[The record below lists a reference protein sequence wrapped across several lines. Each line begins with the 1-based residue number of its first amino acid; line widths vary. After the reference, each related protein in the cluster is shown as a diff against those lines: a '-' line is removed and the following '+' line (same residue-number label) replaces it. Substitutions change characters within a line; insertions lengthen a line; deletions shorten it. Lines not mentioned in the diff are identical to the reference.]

1 MAKRVRKGLP
11 TREAILEFIA
21 GSPTPIGKREVARK
35 FKVHPADRV
44 ALKGLIKAIE
54 REGAVERGPR
64 RRLAVVE
71 ALPAIAELEISAIDL
86 DGEVAAR
93 PLAWPEERGAPPK
106 IFVVE
111 NRLGADEIGQRV
123 VARLT
128 RIDDGSYEARIVRLI
143 AEGPARVL
151 GVFRRDA
158 SGGGRIEP
166 TDRRAKLEYR
176 VAAGDRHDALS
187 GELVLAEI
195 LPTRLAAP
203 QARIVER
210 LGDTAEPRTISL
222 IAIHSNDIPTEF
234 PQAAL
239 AQAAAA
245 KPVKLG
251 TRTDLRDI
259 PLVTIDGSDARD
271 FDDAV
276 WAEPDPDPAN
286 KDGWHIMV
294 AIADVSWYVRP
305 GDALDREAEK
315 RGNSVYFPD
324 RVVPMLPEA
333 LSNELCSLKPDVPRA
348 CLAVHMWLDAHG
360 QKKRHRFVRGL
371 MRSAARLTYEQLQAA
386 RDGSPDATTRPILD
400 DVVAPLY
407 GAFGAL
413 NRARAAR
420 GTLDLDLPERRVVL
434 DGEGRVA
441 RIERR
446 QRLDS
451 HKLIEEFMIAANVAA
466 AETLEKQRELCM
478 YRIHDAPDP
487 AKLEA
492 LRKFLEGLEGV
503 GLRLA
508 KGQAVRPRDFNR
520 LLGQAAGTPYA
531 AMINELVLRS
541 QAQALYSPQNIGHF
555 GLALK
560 RYAHFTSPIRR
571 YADLLVHRALV
582 SAHNALGEDFG
593 EGSAPKL
600 ALAAFASVGAHI
612 SQTERRAAGAERS
625 AIDRYTAAY
634 LSARVGASFA
644 GRINGVTRF
653 GLFVTLEESGADGLV
668 PIGSLP
674 GDYYHHEEQQHRL
687 IGRRSGRIYRLGD
700 PVTVRLAEANPVT
713 GGLIM
718 KIIEDGED
726 ESSTSNSQR
735 RRAASRPSRGRK
747 DNKDTAIAAK
757 TMSGKAGSN
766 KSGGRQ
772 RHRRR

>member
-1 MAKRVRKGLP
+1 MTKRVRQALP
-11 TREAILEFIA
+11 TREAIMAFIA
-21 GSPTPIGKREVARK
+21 ASPTPVGKRDIARK
-35 FKVHPADRV
+35 FKVSPADRV
-44 ALKGLIKAIE
+44 ALKGLIKEIE
-54 REGAVERGPR
+54 RDGAVKRGQH
-64 RRLAVVE
+64 RRLAAAD

-86 DGEVAAR
+86 DGEVKAR
-93 PLAWPEERGAPPK
+93 PTGWPPERAAPD

-111 NRLGADEIGQRV
+111 NRLGADEVGERV
-123 VARLT
+123 VARLN
-128 RIDDGSYEARIVRLI
+128 RLEDGSYEARVVRLVT
-143 AEGPARVL
+143 EGPARVL

-166 TDRRAKLEYR
+166 TDRRAKVEYR
-176 VAAGDRHDALS
+176 VSAADRNGAES

-195 LPTRLAAP
+195 LPARRLAPP
-203 QARIVER
+203 QGRVVER

-234 PQAAL
+234 PAAAL
-239 AQAAAA
+239 AQGAAA

-251 TRTDLRDI
+251 TRTDLRQT

-276 WAEPDPDPAN
+276 WAEPDPDPGN
-286 KDGWHIMV
+286 QGGWHILV

-305 GDALDREAEK
+305 ADALDNEAEK

-348 CLAVHMWLDAHG
+348 CLAVHMWLGANGH
-360 QKKRHRFVRGL
+360 KKRHRFVRGL
-371 MRSAARLTYEQLQAA
+371 MRSAARLTYEQIQAA
-386 RDGSPDATTRPILD
+386 RDGNPDAVTRPLLD
-400 DVVAPLY
+400 KVVTPLY
-407 GAFGAL
+407 GAFAAL
-413 NRARAAR
+413 SKARTER
-420 GTLDLDLPERRVVL
+420 GTLDLDLPERRVIL
-434 DGEGRVA
+434 DSEGRVA

-466 AETLEKQRELCM
+466 AETLEKLRQPCM
-478 YRIHDAPDP
+478 YRVHAPPDP

-492 LRKFLEGLEGV
+492 LRKFLEGLEDV
-503 GLRLA
+503 GLRLP

-520 LLGQAAGTPYA
+520 LLQQAAGTPYA
-531 AMINELVLRS
+531 AMINDLVLRS
-541 QAQALYSPQNIGHF
+541 QAQAVYSPENIGHF
-555 GLALK
+555 GLALR

-582 SAHNALGEDFG
+582 SGHNAIGEDFG
-593 EGSAPKL
+593 EGESPKMP
-600 ALAAFASVGAHI
+600 LAAFAAIGEHI

-625 AIDRYTAAY
+625 AVDRYTAAY
-634 LSARVGASFA
+634 LAARIGATFA

-674 GDYYHHEEQQHRL
+674 GDYYHYEEAQHRL
-687 IGRRSGRIYRLGD
+687 VGRRSRRVYRLGD
-700 PVTVRLAEANPVT
+700 PITVRLAEANQVT
-713 GGLIM
+713 GGLIFR
-718 KIIEDGED
+718 IIEETGAKSDGKAPSRPPPRQARRRVGKRASGNRGGERQR
-726 ESSTSNSQR
+726 QR
-735 RRAASRPSRGRK
+735 R
-747 DNKDTAIAAK
+747 
-757 TMSGKAGSN
+757 
-766 KSGGRQ
+766 
-772 RHRRR
+772 

>member
-11 TREAILEFIA
+11 TREAILDFIA
-21 GSPTPIGKREVARK
+21 SSPTPVGKREIARQ

-44 ALKGLIKAIE
+44 ALKGLIKEIE
-54 REGAVERGPR
+54 REGAVERGPH
-64 RRLAVVE
+64 RRLAAVE
-71 ALPAIAELEISAIDL
+71 ALPAIAELEIAAIDL
-86 DGEVAAR
+86 DGEVTAL
-93 PLAWPEERGAPPK
+93 PLAWPEERGTPPK

-128 RIDDGSYEARIVRLI
+128 RLDDGSYEARIVRLI

-158 SGGGRIEP
+158 GGGGGIEP

-176 VAAGDRHDALS
+176 VAAGDRHDAQS

-195 LPTRLAAP
+195 LPTRRLAAP

-234 PQAAL
+234 PHAAL
-239 AQAAAA
+239 AQAEAA

-276 WAEPDPDPAN
+276 WAEADPDPGN
-286 KDGWHIMV
+286 KGGWHIMV
-294 AIADVSWYVRP
+294 AVADVSWYVRP
-305 GDALDREAEK
+305 GEALDSEAEK

-348 CLAVHMWLDAHG
+348 CLAVHMWLDAGGH
-360 QKKRHRFVRGL
+360 KTRHRFVRGL
-371 MRSAARLTYEQLQAA
+371 MRSAARLTYEQIQAA
-386 RDGSPDATTRPILD
+386 RDGAPDATTQPLLEP
-400 DVVAPLY
+400 VVAPLY
-407 GAFGAL
+407 GAFAAL
-413 NRARAAR
+413 GKARAER

-434 DGEGRVA
+434 DEGGRVA

-451 HKLIEEFMIAANVAA
+451 HRLIEEFMIAANVAA
-466 AETLEKQRELCM
+466 AETLEKQRQLCM
-478 YRIHDAPDP
+478 YRVHDAPDP

-492 LRKFLEGLEGV
+492 LRKFLEGLEGI

-520 LLGQAAGTPYA
+520 LLSQAAGTPYA

-541 QAQALYSPQNIGHF
+541 QAQALYSPENIGHF
-555 GLALK
+555 GLALR

-582 SAHNALGEDFG
+582 SGHNEAGEDFG
-593 EGSAPKL
+593 EGGSSKL
-600 ALAAFASVGAHI
+600 ALPAFAAIGTHI
-612 SQTERRAAGAERS
+612 SQTERRAAAAERS

-634 LSARVGASFA
+634 LAARVGASFP

-653 GLFVTLEESGADGLV
+653 GLFITLEESGADGLV

-674 GDYYHHEEQQHRL
+674 GDYYHHEEAQHRL

-713 GGLIM
+713 GGLIL
-718 KIIEDGED
+718 KIVEDD
-726 ESSTSNSQR
+726 ESGPYTR
-735 RRAASRPSRGRK
+735 RPIRQGAGSRGRGGK
-747 DNKDTAIAAK
+747 PAGGK
-757 TMSGKAGSN
+757 TGRGKSE
-766 KSGGRQ
+766 GRK
-772 RHRRR
+772 RARR

>member
-1 MAKRVRKGLP
+1 MTKRVRKGLP

-21 GSPTPIGKREVARK
+21 GSPTPVGKREIARN

-44 ALKGLIKAIE
+44 ALKGLIKEIE
-54 REGAVERGPR
+54 RDGAVERGAH
-64 RRLAVVE
+64 RRLA
-71 ALPAIAELEISAIDL
+71 APASLPAIAELEIASIDL
-86 DGEVAAR
+86 DGEVTAR
-93 PLAWPEERGAPPK
+93 PLGLPKEASAPP

-111 NRLGADEIGQRV
+111 NRLGADTVGERV

-128 RIDDGSYEARIVRLI
+128 PLEDGSYEARVVRRI
-143 AEGPARVL
+143 AAGLERVL

-158 SGGGRIEP
+158 AGGGRIEP

-176 VAAGDRHDALS
+176 VAAGDRHDAAS

-195 LPTRLAAP
+195 LPTRRLAAP

-210 LGDTAEPRTISL
+210 LGDTAQPRTISL

-234 PQAAL
+234 PPEAL

-245 KPVKLG
+245 KPVALG
-251 TRTDLRDI
+251 ARTDLRAI

-276 WAEPDPDPAN
+276 WAAPDPDPAN
-286 KDGWHIMV
+286 KGGWHIIV

-333 LSNELCSLKPDVPRA
+333 LSNELCSLKPELPRA
-348 CLAVHMWLDAHG
+348 CLAVHMWLDAAGH
-360 QKKRHRFVRGL
+360 KLRHRFVRGL
-371 MRSAARLTYEQLQAA
+371 MRSAARLTYEQIQAA
-386 RDGSPDATTRPILD
+386 RDGAADAMTQPLLD
-400 DVVAPLY
+400 GVVAPLY
-407 GAFGAL
+407 GAFRAL
-413 NRARAAR
+413 NKARAER

-434 DGEGRVA
+434 DESGRVA

-466 AETLEKQRELCM
+466 AETLEKQRQLCM

-492 LRKFLEGLEGV
+492 LRNFLEGLEDI

-508 KGQAVRPRDFNR
+508 KGQTVRPHDFNR
-520 LLGQAAGTPYA
+520 LLHQAAGTPYA

-541 QAQALYSPQNIGHF
+541 QAQAVYSPENIGHF

-582 SAHNALGEDFG
+582 TGHSQAGEDFG
-593 EGSAPKL
+593 DGGLPRT
-600 ALAAFASVGAHI
+600 ALPAFAAVGEHI
-612 SQTERRAAGAERS
+612 SQTERRAAAAERS

-634 LSARVGASFA
+634 LSARVGASFP

-653 GLFVTLEESGADGLV
+653 GLFITLEESGADGLV

-674 GDYYHHEEQQHRL
+674 GDYYHHEEAQHRL
-687 IGRRSGRIYRLGD
+687 VGRRSGRVYRLGD

-718 KIIEDGED
+718 KIIDEASDGVRGETTR
-726 ESSTSNSQR
+726 ERT
-735 RRAASRPSRGRK
+735 ASRQSRGRAGK
-747 DNKDTAIAAK
+747 PGRGTAG
-757 TMSGKAGSN
+757 GKPAGS
-766 KSGGRQ
+766 KPGGR
-772 RHRRR
+772 RRRR

>member
-1 MAKRVRKGLP
+1 VAKRVRTGLP
-11 TREAILEFIA
+11 TREAILDFIA
-21 GSPTPIGKREVARK
+21 GSPTPVGKREIARQ

-44 ALKGLIKAIE
+44 ALKGLIKEIE

-71 ALPAIAELEISAIDL
+71 ELPAIAELEIAAIDL

-93 PLAWPEERGAPPK
+93 PLAWPEERGAPPR

-111 NRLGADEIGQRV
+111 NRLGADEVGQRV

-128 RIDDGSYEARIVRLI
+128 RLDDGSYEARIVRLI

-158 SGGGRIEP
+158 GGGRIEP
-166 TDRRAKLEYR
+166 TDRRAKMEYR
-176 VAAGDRHDALS
+176 VAAGDRHDALG

-195 LPTRLAAP
+195 LPTRRLAAP

-234 PQAAL
+234 PPAAL

-245 KPVKLG
+245 KPVRLG
-251 TRTDLRDI
+251 RRTDLRDI

-286 KDGWHIMV
+286 KGGWHIMV

-305 GDALDREAEK
+305 GDALDNEAEK

-348 CLAVHMWLDAHG
+348 CLAVHMWLDAG
-360 QKKRHRFVRGL
+360 GRKTRHRFVRAL
-371 MRSAARLTYEQLQAA
+371 MRSAARFTYEQIQAA
-386 RDGSPDATTRPILD
+386 RDGAPDATTQPLLD
-400 DVVAPLY
+400 TVVAPLY
-407 GAFGAL
+407 GAFSTLGK
-413 NRARAAR
+413 ARAAR

-434 DGEGRVA
+434 DEAGRVA

-451 HKLIEEFMIAANVAA
+451 HRLIEEFMIAANVAA
-466 AETLEKQRELCM
+466 AETLEKQRQLCM
-478 YRIHDAPDP
+478 YRVHDAPDP

-492 LRKFLEGLEGV
+492 LRKFLEGLEGI

-520 LLGQAAGTPYA
+520 LLSQAAGTPYA

-541 QAQALYSPQNIGHF
+541 QAQALYSPENIGHF
-555 GLALK
+555 GLALR

-582 SAHNALGEDFG
+582 SGHNEAGEDFG
-593 EGSAPKL
+593 EGGSSKL
-600 ALAAFASVGAHI
+600 ALPAFAAIGTHI
-612 SQTERRAAGAERS
+612 SQTERRAAAAERS

-634 LSARVGASFA
+634 LSARVGASFP

-674 GDYYHHEEQQHRL
+674 GDFYHHEEAQHRL
-687 IGRRSGRIYRLGD
+687 IGRRSGRVYRLGD
-700 PVTVRLAEANPVT
+700 AVTARLAEANPVT
-713 GGLIM
+713 GGLILR
-718 KIIEDGED
+718 IIEEEGALMRSGAPSNRQDRTD
-726 ESSTSNSQR
+726 KPESGKVGRGRAAGR
-735 RRAASRPSRGRK
+735 RRGPR
-747 DNKDTAIAAK
+747 
-757 TMSGKAGSN
+757 
-766 KSGGRQ
+766 
-772 RHRRR
+772 

>member
-11 TREAILEFIA
+11 TREAILQFIA
-21 GSPTPIGKREVARK
+21 TSPTPVGKREIARK

-44 ALKGLIKAIE
+44 ALKGLIKEIE
-54 REGAVERGPR
+54 RDGAAERGPH
-64 RRLAVVE
+64 RRLAPVE
-71 ALPAIAELEISAIDL
+71 ALPAIVELEISAIDL
-86 DGEVAAR
+86 DGEVTAR
-93 PLAWPEERGAPPK
+93 PLAWPEERGAPPQ

-111 NRLGADEIGQRV
+111 NRLGADEVGQRA

-128 RIDDGSYEARIVRLI
+128 RLEDGSYEARIVRLI

-151 GVFRRDA
+151 GVFRRNA
-158 SGGGRIEP
+158 AGGGRIEP
-166 TDRRAKLEYR
+166 TDRRAKVEYH
-176 VAAGDRHDALS
+176 VAAGDRGDAAS

-195 LPTRLAAP
+195 LPARRLAAP
-203 QARIVER
+203 HARIVER
-210 LGDTAEPRTISL
+210 LGNTAEPRTISL
-222 IAIHSNDIPTEF
+222 IAIHANDIPTEF
-234 PQAAL
+234 PPEAL

-251 TRTDLRDI
+251 TRTDLREI

-286 KDGWHIMV
+286 KGGWHIMV

-360 QKKRHRFVRGL
+360 QKTRHRFVRGL

-386 RDGSPDATTRPILD
+386 RDGAPDATTQPLIKT
-400 DVVAPLY
+400 VVAPLY
-407 GAFGAL
+407 GAYAAL
-413 NRARAAR
+413 AEARAKR
-420 GTLDLDLPERRVVL
+420 GTLDLDLPERRVIL

-466 AETLEKQRELCM
+466 AETLEKQRQLCM
-478 YRIHDAPDP
+478 YRIHDLPDP
-487 AKLEA
+487 AKIEA
-492 LRKFLEGLEGV
+492 LRKFLEGLEAV
-503 GLRLA
+503 GLRLS

-520 LLGQAAGTPYA
+520 LLSQAAGTPCA

-541 QAQALYSPQNIGHF
+541 QAQALYAPENIGHF

-582 SAHNALGEDFG
+582 SGHNVTGEDFG
-593 EGSAPKL
+593 EGGAAKL
-600 ALAAFASVGAHI
+600 ALAAFTAIGTHI
-612 SQTERRAAGAERS
+612 SQTERRAAAAERS

-634 LSARVGASFA
+634 LAARVGASFA

-653 GLFVTLEESGADGLV
+653 GLFITLEESGADGLV

-674 GDYYHHEEQQHRL
+674 GDYYHHEEAQHRL
-687 IGRRSGRIYRLGD
+687 VGRRSGRIYRLGD

-718 KIIEDGED
+718 KIIEGED
-726 ESSTSNSQR
+726 ARNTAEPAHR
-735 RRAASRPSRGRK
+735 RGGSRPSGRRRDGVDDTKTSANARLDKLGRRRQRGR
-747 DNKDTAIAAK
+747 
-757 TMSGKAGSN
+757 
-766 KSGGRQ
+766 R
-772 RHRRR
+772 